1 MLFAIVDIETTGG
14 NPTQGGITEIAA
26 LVHDGEKIVDQFH
39 TLINPERFIPGFIT
53 GLTGIDQ
60 QMVSDAPVFSDIAHR
75 LFEFLKDKVFIAHNV
90 NFDYAF
96 IRESLKHEGY
106 ILDVPKLCTV
116 RLSRKAFP
124 GHKSYS
130 LGRICEQL
138 SIRIENRHRAYGDA
152 AATAVLFERIFRT
165 SPDLVIGSL
174 KKNSGESFLPPN
186 ISKEQFLKL
195 PDATGIYYFH
205 DGKGQVIYV
214 GKALNI
220 RSRFKGHFSG
230 NSQDA
235 DKSKL
240 RSEIHDV
247 SWEETG
253 SDFLAYLLELLEI
266 RRLWPKYNKAQKFKA
281 SSWGLYQ
288 YEDSQGFVRFQ
299 VGKSTRDLFPLIQ
312 FDNHSEGWKFLMD
325 NVRAYQ
331 LCPKLSGIQKTPNEC
346 YDVKLG
352 TCNGACC
359 GKEDPIPYNKRAAQF
374 ISTLRQQSGNIIIKE
389 KGRTIMEET
398 ALYFENGV
406 FTAYGF
412 FSREGEI
419 RNDGDILNSLK
430 KVKQYP
436 DSKYILRSFLAK
448 IPISQIKIIKSQG
461 TLF

>member
-14 NPTQGGITEIAA
+14 NPSQGGITEIAA
-26 LVHDGEKIVDQFH
+26 LVHDGDKIIDQFH
-39 TLINPERFIPGFIT
+39 TLLNPERFIPGFIT

-60 QMVSDAPVFSDIAHR
+60 QMVADAPTFQEIAHR

-90 NFDYAF
+90 NFDYSF
-96 IRESLKHEGY
+96 IREAFKNQGY
-106 ILDVPKLCTV
+106 IFDVPKLCTV

-124 GHKSYS
+124 GHKSYG

-138 SIRIENRHRAYGDA
+138 SIKIENRHRAFGDA
-152 AATAVLFERIFRT
+152 EATAVLFGMIYSK
-165 SPDLVIGSL
+165 SPELVFGSL
-174 KKNSGESFLPPN
+174 KKNNGESFLPPN
-186 ISKEQFLKL
+186 ISKEQYLKL
-195 PDATGIYYFH
+195 PESTGVYYFH
-205 DGKGQVIYV
+205 DAKGQVIYV
-214 GKALNI
+214 GKALDI

-230 NSQDA
+230 NSTDT
-235 DKSKL
+235 DKTKL

-253 SDFLAYLLELLEI
+253 SEFLAYLIELLDI

-325 NVRAYQ
+325 HVREYR

-352 TCNGACC
+352 TCKGACC
-359 GKEDPIPYNKRAAQF
+359 GKEDPAYYNKRAKQF
-374 ISTLRQQSGNIIIKE
+374 ITTLRQQSGNIIIKD
-389 KGRTIMEET
+389 KGRTTLEKT

-406 FTAYGF
+406 FTAYGYI
-412 FSREGEI
+412 SQEEDL
-419 RNDGDILNSLK
+419 RNDADILNSLK
-430 KVKQYP
+430 KVRQYP

-448 IPISQIKIIKSQG
+448 IPISQIKIIQSQG
-461 TLF
+461 SLF

>member
-14 NPTQGGITEIAA
+14 NPSQGGITEIAV
-26 LVHDGEKIVDQFH
+26 LVHDGNKIIDQFH
-39 TLINPERFIPGFIT
+39 TLLNPERFIPGFIT

-60 QMVSDAPVFSDIAHR
+60 QMVAKAPTFQEIAPR

-90 NFDYAF
+90 NFDYSF
-96 IRESLKHEGY
+96 IREALKNEGY
-106 ILDVPKLCTV
+106 TFDVPKLCTV

-124 GHKSYS
+124 GYRSYG

-138 SIRIENRHRAYGDA
+138 SIKIENRHRAFGDA
-152 AATAVLFERIFRT
+152 EATAVLFGMIYSK
-165 SPDLVIGSL
+165 SPELVFGSL
-174 KKNSGESFLPPN
+174 KKNNGESFLPPN
-186 ISKEQFLKL
+186 ISKEQYLKI
-195 PDATGIYYFH
+195 PESTGVYYFH
-205 DGKGQVIYV
+205 DAKGQVIYV
-214 GKALNI
+214 GKALDI

-235 DKSKL
+235 DKTKL
-240 RSEIHDV
+240 RSEIHDI

-253 SDFLAYLLELLEI
+253 SEFLAYLIELLDI

-325 NVRAYQ
+325 NVREYR

-346 YDVKLG
+346 YDVKLN

-359 GKEDPIPYNKRAAQF
+359 GKEDPEFYNKRAKQF
-374 ISTLRQQSGNIIIKE
+374 IKTLRQQSGNIIIKD
-389 KGRTIMEET
+389 KGRTTLEET

-406 FTAYGF
+406 FSGYGY
-412 FSREGEI
+412 FSQEMEL
-419 RNDGDILNSLK
+419 RNDKEILDSLK
-430 KVKQYP
+430 KVKQHP

-448 IPISQIKIIKSQG
+448 IPINQIKIIKSEG

>member
-96 IRESLKHEGY
+96 IRASLKAEGY
-106 ILDVPKLCTV
+106 TLDVPKLCTV

-124 GHKSYS
+124 GYKSYG

-138 SIRIENRHRAYGDA
+138 SIKIENRHRAYGDA
-152 AATAVLFERIFRT
+152 AATAVLFEKIF
-165 SPDLVIGSL
+165 SNNPDLVLGSL
-174 KKNSGESFLPPN
+174 KKNNGEAFLPPN
-186 ISKEQFLKL
+186 ISKEQYLKL
-195 PDATGIYYFH
+195 PESTGVYYFH
-205 DGKGQVIYV
+205 DAKGQVIYV
-214 GKALNI
+214 GKALDI

-235 DKSKL
+235 EKTKL
-240 RSEIHDV
+240 RSEIHDI
-247 SWEETG
+247 SWEVTG
-253 SDFLAYLLELLEI
+253 SEFLAYLIELLEI

-299 VGKSTRDLFPLIQ
+299 VAKSSNGLFPLIQ

-325 NVRAYQ
+325 KVKEYE
-331 LCPKLSGIQKTPNEC
+331 LCPKLSGIQKVPNEC
-346 YDVKLG
+346 YDVKIG
-352 TCNGACC
+352 ICKGACC
-359 GKEDPIPYNKRAAQF
+359 GKEEAIPYNKRAKEF
-374 ISTLRQQSGNIIIKE
+374 TGVLRQQTGNIIIKD
-389 KGRTIMEET
+389 KGRSTAEEA
-398 ALYFENGV
+398 ALYFENGI
-406 FTAYGF
+406 FAAYGF
-412 FSREGEI
+412 FSKDQDLGS
-419 RNDGDILNSLK
+419 DDDIMDSLK

-436 DSKYILRSFLAK
+436 DSKYILRTFISK
-448 IPISQIKIIKSQG
+448 IPLVQIKMVRSEG
-461 TLF
+461 SLF